1 MATCIHTERRS
12 RLNSSGLC
20 NLRREGRLPAVVFGK
35 NADNEIIHIST
46 KQFEKWLKQG
56 ASGFIELKMEGDHS
70 LTVLL
75 EDLQR
80 NPVTRTPLHV
90 DFQLVQTDEII
101 RTKLG
106 VKFIGIPAGVKWGG
120 VVQIQDPYVEV
131 EALPKDLPSTVELDI
146 SEMEIGETLFVKD
159 LVLPPEVTVISGDN
173 ELLVSV
179 SKP

>member
-1 MATCIHTERRS
+1 MP
-12 RLNSSGLC
+12 G
-20 NLRREGRLPAVVFGK
+20 VVFGK
-35 NADNEIIHIST
+35 NADNETIHIST

-56 ASGFIELKMEGDHS
+56 ASGFIELQMEGERS
-70 LTVLL
+70 MTVLL

-80 NPVTRTPLHV
+80 NPVTRALVHV
-90 DFQLVQTDEII
+90 DFQLVQTGGVI

-106 VKFIGIPAGVKWGG
+106 VKFVGTPIGTKSGG

-131 EALPKDLPSTVELDI
+131 EAFPKDLPSSVELDI
-146 SEMEIGETLFVKD
+146 SAMDIGDTRFVKD
-159 LVLPPEVTVISGDN
+159 LILPPEVTVISGDN

>member
-1 MATCIHTERRS
+1 MATYIHTERRPQ
-12 RLNSSGLC
+12 LNPSGLR
-20 NLRREGRLPAVVFGK
+20 NLRREGRLPGVVFGK
-35 NADNEIIHIST
+35 NADNQIIHICT
-46 KQFEKWLKQG
+46 KQFEKWIKKG
-56 ASGFIELKMEGDHS
+56 ASGFIELKIEGDHS
-70 LTVLL
+70 FIVLL

-80 NPVTRTPLHV
+80 NPVTRAPLHV

-106 VKFIGIPAGVKWGG
+106 VKIIGIPAGAKWGG

-131 EALPKDLPSTVELDI
+131 EALPKDLPSIVELDI
-146 SEMEIGETLFVKD
+146 SAMEIGETLFVKD

>member
-1 MATCIHTERRS
+1 MTACIHTERRP
-12 RLNSSGLC
+12 RLNTSGLR
-20 NLRREGRLPAVVFGK
+20 NLRREGRLPGVVFGK

-46 KQFEKWLKQG
+46 KQFEKWLKRG
-56 ASGFIELKMEGDHS
+56 KSSFIELQMEGDQP

-80 NPVTRTPLHV
+80 DPVTGDLLHV
-90 DFQLVQTDEII
+90 DFQLVQTGEII
-101 RTKLG
+101 RTKLP
-106 VKFIGIPAGVKWGG
+106 VKITGTPVGTKSGG

-131 EALPKDLPSTVELDI
+131 EALPKDLPSSVELDI
-146 SEMEIGETLFVKD
+146 STLEIGDTLYVKD
-159 LVLPPEVTVISGDN
+159 LELPAEVTVVSGDN

>member
-1 MATCIHTERRS
+1 MAACIHTVQRQ
-12 RLNSSGLC
+12 RLNRSGLR
-20 NLRREGRLPAVVFGK
+20 NLRQDGRLPGVVFGK

-46 KQFEKWLKQG
+46 KQFEKWLRKG
-56 ASGFIELKMEGDHS
+56 EAGFIELQMEEGRS

-80 NPVTRTPLHV
+80 NPVTGAPMHV
-90 DFQLVQTDEII
+90 DFQLVQQDKMI

-106 VKFIGIPAGVKWGG
+106 VRFIGTPIGTKTGG

-131 EALPKDLPSTVELDI
+131 EALPKDLPSTIELDI
-146 SEMEIGETLFVKD
+146 SEMDVGDTRLIKD

-179 SKP
+179 AKP